1 VATGYHDFVAGETLT
16 AANLEDFCELQ
27 GILTFASAAARNAAV
42 ASVLREGL
50 FAYLQDLNVITVYT
64 GAAWSTIGPGHG
76 PLTAW
81 SPTITQSG
89 SVAFSN
95 VHGSYSRVGRRVT
108 ANCRLDVTGTGTASN
123 LVTVSLP
130 VTAVTAGDVVIGSGY
145 LFDTSAGTV
154 IPTVVA
160 AVSGGTTCY
169 MLGAHGTGS
178 FAAMA
183 LGSGA
188 SSGFTAALASGDII
202 SMSVHYEATADA

>member
-1 VATGYHDFVAGETLT
+1 VATGYHDFTVGETLT
-16 AANLEDFCELQ
+16 AANLEDYCMRQ
-27 GILTFASAAARNAAV
+27 AVMVFASAAARNAAL
-42 ASVLREGL
+42 AAVLQEGMTA
-50 FAYLQDLNVITVYT
+50 FLQDVNTLTVYS
-64 GAAWSTIGPGHG
+64 GAAWSTVGPVHAG
-76 PLTAW
+76 LTAW

-95 VHGSYSRVGRRVT
+95 VHGTYSRVGRRIH

-145 LFDTSAGTV
+145 LFDTSAASV
-154 IPTVVA
+154 VPTVVA
-160 AVSGGTTCY
+160 VVSGGTTCY
-169 MLGAHGTGS
+169 MLAAHTAAS
-178 FAAMA
+178 FAALA

-202 SMSVHYEATADA
+202 SMAIHYDATADA